1 MLTNR
6 FAIVLIILIGLL
18 LAGCR
23 TANTPDEPQIFMTIP
38 QNMAGGV
45 DATWTVTWD
54 AFGTPPYT
62 IAMTMG
68 GGTTADVA
76 AGTAATSPFS
86 QMFTMVNASTTAAAT
101 YTYTVIITD
110 AAAATLTASDTYTV
124 GATAVTNDAPSIDD
138 VDFTNGVLTV
148 TVSDT
153 DGDALTVTITEPTG
167 LSADAVSKAAVS
179 GVAEFNIYADDI
191 LAGASGDTTIT
202 VDDGNGGTDTMTFT
216 LTIDA
221 ISISAD
227 TLAAIPLV
235 TAATTDDTV
244 TIVVVS
250 GDFAN
255 PFRYM
260 NGCGITMEDGPEYVL
275 ESFNIGEPGGA
286 QKDFDGIWTTMDP
299 VPDGVL
305 MPDDVMLQAIDIG
318 GGLIRYDFNVTP
330 IGGSDITNGGI
341 LFNFSLSFDDPGTYT
356 FGLQEFNMVKRTYYS
371 DGDAAEYNW
380 GDISND
386 YTGVPNSVVITA
398 P

>member
-1 MLTNR
+1 MITNR

-76 AGTAATSPFS
+76 GGTAATSPFS
-86 QMFTMVNASTTAAAT
+86 QTFTMVNASTTAAAT
-101 YTYTVIITD
+101 YTYTVTITD
-110 AAAATLTASDTYTV
+110 AAAATLTATDTYTV
-124 GATAVTNDAPSIDD
+124 GATTVTNNDPSIDNA
-138 VDFTNGVLTV
+138 VFANGVLTV
-148 TVSDT
+148 TVSDPDNDT
-153 DGDALTVTITEPTG
+153 LTVTITEPTG
-167 LSADAVSKAAVS
+167 LSADATSVTAVS
-179 GVAEFNIYADDI
+179 GVAEFAIAPDDI

-202 VDDGNGGTDTMTFT
+202 VDDGNGGTDSMTYT
-216 LTIDA
+216 LTVAA
-221 ISISAD
+221 ISIPAD
-227 TLAAIPLV
+227 TLAAIPLA

-250 GDFAN
+250 GTFAN

-260 NGCGITMEDGPEYVL
+260 NGCGITMEEGPDYVAGT
-275 ESFNIGEPGGA
+275 FNIGAPGGA
-286 QKDFDGIWTTMDP
+286 QKDFDGIWATMDP

-330 IGGSDITNGGI
+330 IGGSDITTGGV
-341 LFNFSLSFDDPGTYT
+341 LFNVGLSFDDPGTYT
-356 FGLQEFNMVKRTYYS
+356 FGIQEFNLVKRTYYS
-371 DGDAAEYNW
+371 DGDATDYNW

-386 YTGVPNSVVITA
+386 YTGVPNSIVVTA